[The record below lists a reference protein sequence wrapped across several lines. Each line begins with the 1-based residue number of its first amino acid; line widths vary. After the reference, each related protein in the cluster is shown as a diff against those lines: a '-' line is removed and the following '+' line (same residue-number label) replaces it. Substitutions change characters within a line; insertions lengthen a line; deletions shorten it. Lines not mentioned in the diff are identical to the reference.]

1 MSWLSPYIHIWNPFS
16 DTISPVSD
24 MKRIVITGASSG
36 IGRAIALEM
45 ASDGYQLFLIGRNEE
60 RLMEVMQQ
68 VKDLGASAY
77 VGIGDVGIEQ
87 DVDRLYDEVQ
97 ESMNGVDILIA
108 NAGVGHFGN
117 LEDLTVTQFDEQFNT
132 NVRGVFM
139 WLRKVLPEM
148 RQRNSGQ
155 IIVMSS
161 NLGLKTAPRATIYAA
176 TKHAV
181 QAMTGSLR
189 DELKGTGVKAAT
201 INPGSVST
209 PWFDGKSVD
218 RDKMLSAED
227 IAKAARSI
235 IDQSETSNIDHIHLM
250 PGKSKA

>member
-1 MSWLSPYIHIWNPFS
+1 
-16 DTISPVSD
+16 

-36 IGRAIALEM
+36 IGRVIAIEM
-45 ASDGYQLFLIGRNEE
+45 AKDECQLFLIGRNED
-60 RLMEVMQQ
+60 RLNETLQK
-68 VKDLGASAY
+68 VKDLGSTAFT
-77 VGIGDVGIEQ
+77 GIGDVGQEQ
-87 DVDRLYDEVQ
+87 DVDRLYDEAVD
-97 ESMNGVDILIA
+97 SMGGVDVLIA
-108 NAGVGHFGN
+108 NAGVGHFGP
-117 LEDLTVTQFDEQFNT
+117 LEDLTVAQYDEQFNT

-148 RQRNSGQ
+148 KQRNSGQ

-161 NLGLKTAPRATIYAA
+161 NLGLKTAARATIYAA

-189 DELKGTGVKAAT
+189 EELRGTEVKAAT
-201 INPGSVST
+201 INPGSVLT

-218 RDKMLSAED
+218 REMMLTTED
-227 IAKAARSI
+227 VAKAARLI

-250 PGKSKA
+250 PGKSKV